1 MDDYFE
7 LFSLPKVFNIDMS
20 FLESKYIRACTSS
33 HPDHLHDNK
42 AFFIS
47 AAEMSLSK
55 LNDAYQTLKNP
66 ISRAEH
72 LLILLGGFAD
82 HESKQVPECFLEEII
97 DLREK
102 LADATKLSD
111 RNQLEGI
118 INHKIEQSKNRLAL
132 LFTPPLNSEKKK
144 SLRELLNQIAYLQS
158 IEREFLQ
165 QEE

>member
-7 LFSLPKVFNIDMS
+7 QFNLPKEFNIEIS
-20 FLESKYIRACTSS
+20 LLESKYIRACISS
-33 HPDHLHDNK
+33 HPDHLHESK
-42 AFFIS
+42 EPFIS
-47 AAEMSLSK
+47 AAEMSLAK
-55 LNDAYQTLKNP
+55 LNDAYQILKNP

-72 LLILLGGFAD
+72 LLVLLGGFAD
-82 HESKQVPECFLEEII
+82 HESIQIPECFLEEII

-102 LADATKLSD
+102 LADTNNLSQ
-111 RNQLEGI
+111 RKFLKSI
-118 INHKIEQSKNRLAL
+118 INNKIEQSKSRLAL

-158 IEREFLQ
+158 IERDFLQ